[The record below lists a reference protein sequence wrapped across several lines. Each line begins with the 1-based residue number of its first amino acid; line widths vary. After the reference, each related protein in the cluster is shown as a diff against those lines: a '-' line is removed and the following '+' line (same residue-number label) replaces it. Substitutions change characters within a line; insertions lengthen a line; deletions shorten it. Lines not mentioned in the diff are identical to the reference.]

1 MSNNKDISMN
11 HFESTNLR
19 EEDPEK
25 SHEQSQDTD
34 GHQETEHLN
43 KNEHHTSSDPKEH
56 DLESSH
62 DESVRKPSPALE
74 AFQAELANFPDGEG
88 KLQHAIS
95 RMENALAQS
104 GNPDFRTFWD
114 IRKVC
119 LDLFKENSTSP
130 LRPLLWNKYT
140 ELSKEARRLKDIL
153 DEQSA
158 FAAEQIEI
166 AIQGIEKEIIEFE
179 QALQQL
185 PLPQFSIENSIFQ
198 EKQTFYQQIQ
208 RELNLL
214 NAQAARINAL
224 RKELIKTEMRVRQ
237 KNKFFQRLSQAGD
250 SVFPRRKNLIK
261 EVSDHFLEDVNAFI
275 EGHFKDEIHE
285 NSLFNLRE
293 DIKLLQGFAK
303 VLTLNTYAFTTSRT
317 RLSACWDEIKKL
329 EKERKKERSVQ
340 REAFKQNTE
349 SVLAKIQ
356 ELDQAFQEGMS
367 LTDAQTGIDEI
378 THYMRGVELGRH
390 EIKTLRDEL
399 QIVRKKIHDKQKAE
413 EDERLNRVKEKDRQ
427 KRDALNLLKGEIES
441 LMKNYAT
448 KSIQEIEA
456 ERDVLLQKIT
466 DAAPSKL
473 EKQELERLLK
483 PLRDYIA
490 ELREN
495 ALLALSDNDK
505 QAMQQLKEVLKQK
518 QERRQEIK
526 AQLEVLRKAS
536 NASGFDIEQSLN
548 VNSRLNA
555 EKERLEKINA
565 GIAEIEAKIA
575 ELKKKI

>member
-1 MSNNKDISMN
+1 MS

-19 EEDPEK
+19 EEDPEN
-25 SHEQSQDTD
+25 SREHSQDLD
-34 GHQETEHLN
+34 GHQETEYLN
-43 KNEHHTSSDPKEH
+43 TSEQRPSNEQHASSDPQEH

-62 DESVRKPSPALE
+62 EESVRKPSPALE
-74 AFQAELANFPDGEG
+74 AFQAELTNFPDGEG

-104 GNPDFRTFWD
+104 GNPDFRTFWE

-130 LRPLLWNKYT
+130 LRSLLWNKYT

-166 AIQGIEKEIIEFE
+166 AIQGIEKEIVEFE
-179 QALQQL
+179 QALNQL
-185 PLPQFSIENSIFQ
+185 PLPQFSLGNSLFQ
-198 EKQTFYQQIQ
+198 EKQSFYQQIQ

-275 EGHFKDEIHE
+275 EGRFKEEIQE
-285 NSLFNLRE
+285 NLLFNLRE

-317 RLSACWDEIKKL
+317 RLSACWDEIKQL
-329 EKERKKERSVQ
+329 EKERKKERSQQ
-340 REAFKQNTE
+340 RETFKQNTE

-356 ELDQAFQEGMS
+356 DLDQAFQNGIS
-367 LTDAQTGIDEI
+367 PADAQHGLDEI
-378 THYMRGVELGRH
+378 AQYMRSIELGRQ
-390 EIKTLRDEL
+390 EVKTLRDEL
-399 QIVRKKIHDKQKAE
+399 QLVRKKILEKQKAE
-413 EDERLNRVKEKDRQ
+413 EDERLNRLKEKDRQ
-427 KRDALNLLKGEIES
+427 KRDALNLLKGEIEN
-441 LMKNYAT
+441 LMKTYST
-448 KSIQEIEA
+448 QSVQEIEA
-456 ERDVLLQKIT
+456 EREALLLKIT
-466 DAAPSKL
+466 ELNPSKL

-483 PLRDYIA
+483 PLRDYVA
-490 ELREN
+490 EMREN
-495 ALLALSDNDK
+495 ALLALSENDK

-536 NASGFDIEQSLN
+536 NASGFDIEQSMN
-548 VNSRLNA
+548 VNTRLNT

-565 GIAEIEAKIA
+565 GIAEIEGKIV